1 MIYNNDLFD
10 TVYHSDRA
18 VYRESL
24 RRLSELPV
32 DVVHGGHYDSMGSE
46 RMHEIIEGYMEG
58 RFRLGNPTAWV
69 DAQL

>member
-58 RFRLGNPTAWV
+58 RFRLGNPAAWV